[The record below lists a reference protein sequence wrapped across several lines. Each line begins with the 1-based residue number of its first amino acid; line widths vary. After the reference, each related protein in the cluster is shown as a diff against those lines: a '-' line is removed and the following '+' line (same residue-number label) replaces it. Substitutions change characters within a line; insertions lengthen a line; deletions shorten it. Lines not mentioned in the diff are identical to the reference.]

1 MSRSVVV
8 IPIAIFMNWA
18 VLMMAVV
25 VVVVVVAMVAVVMS
39 ARLITID
46 NERKNVKEIEKS
58 SWAKCWWHYHCP
70 ARKTNAHTQMSE
82 LVTCNINA
90 AAAVMQVRHFAV
102 WSGGKRNVSANT
114 NTTIS
119 KFQREQMAKRSMEN

>member
-25 VVVVVVAMVAVVMS
+25 VVVVVAMVAVVMS

-46 NERKNVKEIEKS
+46 NERKNVKKIRKS

-70 ARKTNAHTQMSE
+70 ARKTNAHSQMSA

-90 AAAVMQVRHFAV
+90 ATAVMQVRHFAV
-102 WSGGKRNVSANT
+102 
-114 NTTIS
+114 
-119 KFQREQMAKRSMEN
+119 